1 MSKNVIIIIEEES
14 SIKSPKFLKLIE
26 KYGNIYF
33 NCNNRVKKFSHNSIN
48 KEPIKVITYKELLIT
63 LANCKNN
70 HSNSNTFDYFIK
82 KGLDKN
88 VNPDACISMLIK
100 NNNNMNIT
108 HLESYD
114 FSYKDKKEKVFYD
127 IPYYH
132 ENVPDGFSVF
142 CTDEEY
148 KLVLEYVNKKRKKS
162 KGKKNVNNFNKED
175 ISSLPE
181 PTKKNYICHLCRV
194 YFNNYKKHINSEKH
208 KNMILENKSSFK
220 ELSDTFKRTVQNTK
234 FENKNNSKSMME
246 NENDSYYY
254 LRNKNSD
261 LCEKYFDDYII
272 FNKRSDTNSKIKIDK
287 DVPSTNYSSLKNSSI
302 NFDENKIKKDV

>member
-1 MSKNVIIIIEEES
+1 M
-14 SIKSPKFLKLIE
+14 KLIE
-26 KYGNIYF
+26 RYGNIYF
-33 NCNNRVKKFSHNSIN
+33 NCNNNIKKIIHNPQI
-48 KEPIKVITYKELLIT
+48 KERIKVITYKELLFT
-63 LANCKNN
+63 LANFKNKSSK
-70 HSNSNTFDYFIK
+70 SNELDYFIE

-88 VNPDACISMLIK
+88 TNPDACISMLIK

-114 FSYKDKKEKVFYD
+114 FSYKDKKEKIFYD

-162 KGKKNVNNFNKED
+162 KGKNKLTNLNKED

-194 YFNNYKKHINSEKH
+194 YFNNYKKHINSESH
-208 KNMILENKSSFK
+208 KNMISENKNSYK
-220 ELSDTFKRTVQNTK
+220 ELSNTFKRIVQNSQLDDK
-234 FENKNNSKSMME
+234 SNSNNLIE
-246 NENDSYYY
+246 QENDRYYY

-272 FNKRSDTNSKIKIDK
+272 FNRRSDIINILKNDK
-287 DVPSTNYSSLKNSSI
+287 DVPSTTYSSLKYSSI
-302 NFDENKIKKDV
+302 NFEENKSRKEI